1 MIVKVNHGSSG
12 DGQQAITHDQGT
24 TLAELLV

>member
-12 DGQQAITHDQGT
+12 DGQAITHDQGT